1 MLEYIE
7 HIKSF
12 DAKTHLSSLLARVQ
26 LGEQFVI
33 TKHNHAVAMLIP
45 IEPQRRSVKD
55 VIANL
60 RELRQGCR
68 LDLPGG
74 SAALKAEGRR

>member
-1 MLEYIE
+1 MLSNIE

-26 LGEQFVI
+26 AGEQFVI
-33 TKHNHAVAMLIP
+33 TKHNHAVAKLIP
-45 IEPQRRSVKD
+45 IESQKPSVAE
-55 VIANL
+55 VIENWSKT
-60 RELRQGCR
+60 RGVCR

-74 SAALKAEGRR
+74 SEALKAEGRR